1 MSNRELSRVAFKIMY
16 DGTNY
21 SGWQIQNNSK
31 SIQGIIQEALVKLT
45 YNIEVKLIGAGR
57 TDTGVHAEMQVAH
70 ADIYKRFDNH
80 ILKEKL
86 NSLLPNSIYI
96 SDVVDV
102 SNDFHSRFSAI
113 NRGYKYKISLIK
125 NPFLNR
131 YRYFLFKDFN
141 PEILNLCANKI
152 IGKKDFTF
160 FSKNN
165 PDTLNSICDVT
176 KSDWEI
182 GKDYLEYNI
191 EANRFLY
198 GMVRLIL
205 GFQIDCA
212 TGKRVHSEFDEL
224 INKKE
229 RSNQSMM
236 IKPNGLFLTKIEYQ
250 QFSF

>member
-125 NPFLNR
+125 NPF
-131 YRYFLFKDFN
+131 
-141 PEILNLCANKI
+141 
-152 IGKKDFTF
+152 
-160 FSKNN
+160 
-165 PDTLNSICDVT
+165 
-176 KSDWEI
+176 
-182 GKDYLEYNI
+182 
-191 EANRFLY
+191 
-198 GMVRLIL
+198 
-205 GFQIDCA
+205 
-212 TGKRVHSEFDEL
+212 
-224 INKKE
+224 
-229 RSNQSMM
+229 
-236 IKPNGLFLTKIEYQ
+236 
-250 QFSF
+250 